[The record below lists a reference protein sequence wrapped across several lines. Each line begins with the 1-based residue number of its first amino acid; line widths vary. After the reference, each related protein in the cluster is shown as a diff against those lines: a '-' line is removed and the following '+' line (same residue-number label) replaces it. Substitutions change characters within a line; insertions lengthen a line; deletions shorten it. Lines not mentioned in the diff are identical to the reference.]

1 MATAGQPHDK
11 RRIAVIG
18 GGAWGSAIAS
28 ALAKSGHVTKVLTRR
43 DDLAEAL
50 MDGRSPALNDLPI
63 TPPMLASTDSEAVV
77 SDAEAV
83 MMVVPVRATESSLA
97 DLKPYL
103 GADVP
108 IAFAA
113 KGFIPGADDLIPSIA
128 RGIIASPLV
137 MFSGPSF
144 ADEVAKGLPAAL
156 VSASDDANAAKMIAA
171 MFAPTSMR
179 VYSSDDVIGVAVGG
193 AVKNVIAIASG
204 ITAGLGLGDN
214 ARAAL
219 LTRGLAEATRLAVAM
234 GGRSETLF
242 GLAGLGDMALTC
254 SGPHSRNFA
263 FGLALGQ
270 GKTPPGQLAEGQY
283 SSAVIARRAAALG
296 VDMPITMA
304 VDRVVSGKAELA
316 AEIKLLLA
324 RPAAMEW

>member
-1 MATAGQPHDK
+1 MATAHSPHDTK
-11 RRIAVIG
+11 TIAVIG

-28 ALAKSGHVTKVLTRR
+28 SLAKVGHITTVLTRR
-43 DDLAEAL
+43 DDLAQAL
-50 MDGRSPALNDLPI
+50 MAGRSPALGDLSI
-63 TPPMLASTDSEAVV
+63 MPPSLASTDAEQVV
-77 SDAEAV
+77 AGAEAV
-83 MMVVPVRATESSLA
+83 IMVVPVRATESSLS

-113 KGFIPGADDLIPSIA
+113 KGFVPGADDLIPSIA
-128 RGIIASPLV
+128 RGMILSPLV
-137 MFSGPSF
+137 MLSGPSF

-156 VSASDDANAAKMIAA
+156 VSASDDPKAAKTIAA
-171 MFAPTSMR
+171 LFTQTSMR
-179 VYSSDDVIGVAVGG
+179 VYTSDDPIGVAVGG

-254 SGPHSRNFA
+254 SGSHSRNFA

-270 GKTPPGQLAEGQY
+270 GKAPPGKLAEGQY
-283 SSAVIARRAAALG
+283 SSVVIARRAAALG

-324 RPAAMEW
+324 RPAVMEW

>member
-1 MATAGQPHDK
+1 MATAHSPHDTK
-11 RRIAVIG
+11 TIAVIG

-28 ALAKSGHVTKVLTRR
+28 SLAKAGHITTVLTRR
-43 DDLAEAL
+43 DDLAQAL
-50 MDGRSPALNDLPI
+50 MAGRSPALGDLSI
-63 TPPMLASTDSEAVV
+63 TPPTLASTDAEQVV
-77 SDAEAV
+77 AGAEAV
-83 MMVVPVRATESSLA
+83 IMVVPVRATESSLS

-113 KGFIPGADDLIPSIA
+113 KGFVPGADDLIPSIA
-128 RGIIASPLV
+128 RGMISSPLV

-156 VSASDDANAAKMIAA
+156 VSASDDPKAAKTIAA
-171 MFAPTSMR
+171 LFAQTSMR
-179 VYSSDDVIGVAVGG
+179 VYTSDDPIGVAVGG

-254 SGPHSRNFA
+254 SGSHSRNFA

-270 GKTPPGQLAEGQY
+270 GKAPSGKLAEGQY
-283 SSAVIARRAAALG
+283 SSVVIARRAAALG

>member
-1 MATAGQPHDK
+1 MAAAEQSHDR

-28 ALAKSGHVTKVLTRR
+28 ALAKAGHVTKVLTRR
-43 DDLAEAL
+43 DDLAQAL
-50 MDGRSPALNDLPI
+50 MEGRSPALNDLPI
-63 TPPMLASTDSEAVV
+63 TPPMLASTDAEAVV

-83 MMVVPVRATESSLA
+83 MMVVPVRATESSLSE
-97 DLKPYL
+97 LKPYL

-128 RGIIASPLV
+128 RDIIASPLV

-156 VSASDDANAAKMIAA
+156 VSASEDSEAAKMIASI
-171 MFAPTSMR
+171 FAPTSMR